1 VRAFVVLSLSL
12 AQAGCVMQSITTEIT
27 FAHAS
32 EVALTHDGQTVVAP
46 RSGETTQP
54 LASGRAESFG
64 VSAAYDAKAVRS
76 ADDSLWIEWNTKLP
90 IMEGERMKVLGSE
103 PLVFNAPLGAIFS
116 KGALDAS
123 SFVLPLCGTVGLSGY
138 RFLTWHAH
146 TNVLYDKCSG
156 TVAVP
161 YALETDWSNVVIHQ
175 KTRADRGLAW
185 MTIALSVV
193 AFTPFA
199 VIMDTASPKNVAGGV
214 PTQIGFTIGIGLL
227 AAAFTGAVM
236 PTLFASDQD
245 VYVRR

>member
-1 VRAFVVLSLSL
+1 
-12 AQAGCVMQSITTEIT
+12 MQSITTEVA
-27 FAHAS
+27 FAHTS
-32 EVALTHDGQTVVAP
+32 EVALTHDGQTVVAA

-54 LASGRAESFG
+54 LATGRAESFG
-64 VSAAYDAKAVRS
+64 VSAAYDAKAVRA
-76 ADDSLWIEWNTKLP
+76 ADDSIWIEWNTKLP

-103 PLVFNAPLGAIFS
+103 PLVFNAPLGSIFP

-138 RFLTWHAH
+138 YRFPAWHAH
-146 TNVLYDKCSG
+146 TNVLSDKCSG

-161 YALETDWSNVVIHQ
+161 YALETDWSNVTIHQ
-175 KTRADRGLAW
+175 KTRIDRGLAW

-199 VIMDTASPKNVAGGV
+199 VIIDATSSKNIAGGV
-214 PTQIGFTIGIGLL
+214 PTQVGFTIGIGLL
-227 AAAFTGAVM
+227 VAAFTGAVM